1 MSNKKE
7 VVPPAASVEADDLLR
22 FLATMVTAAQ
32 DEVVSNSALE
42 EMDAINQMRVVAE
55 SLASEPLILYS
66 ASSS

>member
-32 DEVVSNSALE
+32 DEVVSNSTLE